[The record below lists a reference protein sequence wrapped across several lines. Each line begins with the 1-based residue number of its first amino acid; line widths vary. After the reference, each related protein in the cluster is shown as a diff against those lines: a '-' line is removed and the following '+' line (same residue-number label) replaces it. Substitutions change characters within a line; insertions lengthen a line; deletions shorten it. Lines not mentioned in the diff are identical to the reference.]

1 MFLPLS
7 FLFLLLAP
15 LAPWRLI
22 SIYATKG
29 DFMERSVIL
38 FVFLL
43 FLAAPA
49 AVFAE
54 GRRPMTIDDL
64 FRFKRIS
71 DPQISPD
78 GKLVVY
84 VVGSVDLNANSIS
97 STLWLASTDK
107 GEPRQL
113 TNTPKKDRRPRW
125 SPDGKHILF
134 ESNRSGDNQLW
145 IIDIDGG
152 EARQLTTISTEAS
165 NGIWSRDGKHIAF
178 VSAVYPENSDK
189 PFKESD
195 ALNKKRKEEIEKN
208 PVKAKVFK
216 RLFYRHWDSYV
227 EDKRQHLFV
236 MPFEPARSVSEGNPE
251 PKDVTPGD
259 RDAYPTS
266 NTFSTG
272 DNFTFS
278 PDRKYLVFTAVPAK
292 DEAWSTNYEICR
304 VPITGGSKEWETLTK
319 DNEAADGG
327 PVFSPDGKK
336 LAYRAQKR
344 AGFEADK
351 WELMVVETDSSG
363 AWQGKPRSLT
373 QHFDRAVED
382 FCWKGNDYLYF
393 VADNEGSR
401 PIYTVYL
408 NAKEKKSPEKLRSDG
423 TYAALSTSN
432 DGRGFACT
440 NAALNHPNELETE
453 ILQKEQLIKEEN
465 GVRASV
471 GEGTRQVIDLNGLLL
486 KDLDMPRPESVK
498 IKVEGGE
505 MQMWILKPPGFDPA
519 KKWPL
524 AYLVHGG
531 PQGAWEDGWSYR
543 WCPELWAAQGY
554 VVALPNPRGS
564 TGFGQKFVDEISGD
578 WGGKCFDDLMKGV
591 DYLEKLP
598 FIDKDRM
605 AAAGASFGGY
615 MMNWFQGNTKRFKTL
630 ITHCGVYNFESM
642 YALTDELWFD
652 EWEHGGP
659 PWGPNRK
666 SYEKHSPHRYAQN
679 FKTPMLI
686 IHNDLDFR
694 VPVSQGHELFT
705 TLQRLRIPSKFINFP
720 DETHWVLKPKN
731 SEYWHKEVF
740 AWLKKYVAPG
750 GR

>member
-1 MFLPLS
+1 
-7 FLFLLLAP
+7 
-15 LAPWRLI
+15 
-22 SIYATKG
+22 
-29 DFMERSVIL
+29 MERSVIL
-38 FVFLL
+38 FVVLL
-43 FLAAPA
+43 LLTAPA

-54 GRRPMTIDDL
+54 GKRPMTIDDL
-64 FRFKRIS
+64 FRFQRIS

-84 VVGSVDLNANSIS
+84 VVGTVDLDSNKIS
-97 STLWLASTDK
+97 STLWLAPTDK

-113 TNTPKKDRRPRW
+113 TNTTKKDRHPRW

-134 ESNRSGDNQLW
+134 ESNRSGENQLW
-145 IIDIDGG
+145 IIDINGG
-152 EARQLTTISTEAS
+152 EARQLTTISTEAG

-178 VSAVYPENSDK
+178 VSAVYPEYSDK

-195 ALNKKRKEEIEKN
+195 ALNKKRKAEIEKN

-236 MPFEPARSVSEGNPE
+236 MSADGGE

-266 NTFSTG
+266 STFSTG

-278 PDRKYLVFTAVPAK
+278 PDGKYLVFTAVPAK
-292 DEAWSTNYEICR
+292 DEAWSTNYDICR
-304 VPITGGSKEWETLTK
+304 VPIDSSGKEWETLTK
-319 DNEAADGG
+319 DNPAADSG

-344 AGFEADK
+344 PGFEADK
-351 WELMVVETDSSG
+351 WDIFVVKCKEDG
-363 AWQGKPRSLT
+363 AFSGKPMNLTEKFDLSVEEVVWVDGKEILFNADQGGETTIRSV
-373 QHFDRAVED
+373 DA
-382 FCWKGNDYLYF
+382 N
-393 VADNEGSR
+393 GSVGTTTIPWYSMSNSFSASR
-401 PIYTVYL
+401 
-408 NAKEKKSPEKLRSDG
+408 DG
-423 TYAALSTSN
+423 LKIAFALSSLSAPSEVVAAFPGHKPDGFTITHTN
-432 DGRGFACT
+432 DKLLA
-440 NAALNHPNELETE
+440 EL
-453 ILQKEQLIKEEN
+453 
-465 GVRASV
+465 
-471 GEGTRQVIDLNGLLL
+471 DL
-486 KDLDMPRPESVK
+486 PRPESVK
-498 IKVEGGE
+498 VKVEGGD
-505 MQMWILKPPGFDPA
+505 MQMWILKPPGFDPV

-531 PQGAWEDGWSYR
+531 PQGAWEDGWSFR

-554 VVALPNPRGS
+554 IVALPNPRGS

-598 FIDKDRM
+598 YIDKERM
-605 AAAGASFGGY
+605 GAAGASFGGY
-615 MMNWFQGNTKRFKTL
+615 MMDWFQGNTTRFKTL

-652 EWEHGGP
+652 EWEHGGL

-666 SYEKHSPHRYAQN
+666 SYEKHSPHRYAKN

-720 DETHWVLKPKN
+720 DEGHWVLKPKN

-740 AWLKKYVAPG
+740 AWLRKYVPPG